1 MRKHYSPQEIR
12 DGLSGQLSM
21 EKSKE
26 FFRHLLLGCQACQ
39 AVVQRERQAM
49 LRPKCNLSAE
59 LNAAYTVSLNRAEEL
74 ARRSA
79 YLPPEER
86 PRFRKAL
93 SLLEHRSDVL
103 ALTEGDIALE
113 GLGVYEALL
122 SKSWDLRYE
131 SPRGMRHLARAAV
144 EVAHRLES
152 KPYSG
157 WRVADYSARA
167 WGELANSLRVSNQL
181 REAEA
186 AFGKAF
192 ELLSQ
197 GSRDRRILMRL
208 LDLEAS
214 LLGTLREFDLALE
227 RLSSLVELYRDAGEA
242 HMSGRTLITKALYL
256 YYKGESTEALE
267 TLSAGLQLV
276 DKERDPSLMASAM
289 INQLLLLEDCGRF
302 KEARRFLFKNR
313 AKISGAGRLSVM
325 KIQWIEGRISYGLGE
340 LFSAEISLREVKRS
354 SQEEGLGF
362 ACALVGLDL
371 TLTLMRQGRIEEAI
385 QEGLES
391 TEAFVRLSIH
401 REILGSVI
409 LLHENFQAK
418 TASLSLIETT
428 VRYLRKRQVE
438 LNLK

>member
-12 DGLSGQLSM
+12 DSLSGWLPT

-26 FFRHLLLGCQACQ
+26 IFRHLLLGCHACQ
-39 AVVQRERQAM
+39 SLAQRERQSM
-49 LRPKCNLSAE
+49 LRSKSKLSPE
-59 LNAAYTVSLNRAEEL
+59 LNAAYSVSLNRAEEL

-79 YLPPEER
+79 YLPPPER
-86 PRFRKAL
+86 ARFRKAL
-93 SLLEHRSDVL
+93 NLLDRRNDVL
-103 ALTEGDIALE
+103 TLAESDMTLE
-113 GLGVYEALL
+113 GLGIYEALL
-122 SKSWDLRYE
+122 AKSWDLRYE

-152 KPYSG
+152 KRHSP

-167 WGELANSLRVSNQL
+167 WGELANSLRVSNEL
-181 REAEA
+181 REAEK

-197 GSRDRRILMRL
+197 GSQDRRILMRL

-227 RLSSLVELYRDAGEA
+227 RLSSLVKLYRDAGEV

-256 YYKGESTEALE
+256 YYKGESPEALE

-340 LFSAEISLREVKRS
+340 LFSAEMSLREVKRS

-385 QEGLES
+385 REGLES

-409 LLHENFQAK
+409 LLHEAFQAQ

>member
-1 MRKHYSPQEIR
+1 LIWKP
-12 DGLSGQLSM
+12 LSW
-21 EKSKE
+21 EP
-26 FFRHLLLGCQACQ
+26 F
-39 AVVQRERQAM
+39 
-49 LRPKCNLSAE
+49 
-59 LNAAYTVSLNRAEEL
+59 
-74 ARRSA
+74 
-79 YLPPEER
+79 
-86 PRFRKAL
+86 
-93 SLLEHRSDVL
+93 
-103 ALTEGDIALE
+103 
-113 GLGVYEALL
+113 
-122 SKSWDLRYE
+122 
-131 SPRGMRHLARAAV
+131 
-144 EVAHRLES
+144 
-152 KPYSG
+152 
-157 WRVADYSARA
+157 
-167 WGELANSLRVSNQL
+167 
-181 REAEA
+181 
-186 AFGKAF
+186 
-192 ELLSQ
+192 
-197 GSRDRRILMRL
+197 
-208 LDLEAS
+208 
-214 LLGTLREFDLALE
+214 ALE
-227 RLSSLVELYRDAGEA
+227 RLSSLVKLYRDAGEV

-256 YYKGESTEALE
+256 YYKGESPEALE

-340 LFSAEISLREVKRS
+340 LFSAEMSLREVKRS

-385 QEGLES
+385 REGLES

-409 LLHENFQAK
+409 LLHEAFQAQ

>member
-1 MRKHYSPQEIR
+1 MRKHDSPQAIR
-12 DGLSGQLSM
+12 DGRSGQLPL
-21 EKSKE
+21 ETSKGIS
-26 FFRHLLLGCQACQ
+26 RHLLLGCRACQ
-39 AVVQRERQAM
+39 AVVQRERQSM
-49 LRPKCNLSAE
+49 LCSKSTLSPE

-79 YLPPEER
+79 YLPPQER
-86 PRFRKAL
+86 LRFRKAL
-93 SLLEHRSDVL
+93 SLLEHRNDVL

-122 SKSWDLRYE
+122 AKSWDLRYE
-131 SPRGMRHLARAAV
+131 SPRWMRHLARAAV
-144 EVAHRLES
+144 EVAHRLDS
-152 KPYSG
+152 KEHG
-157 WRVADYSARA
+157 VWRVADYSARA

-186 AFGKAF
+186 AFGKAY
-192 ELLSQ
+192 ELLSHDY
-197 GSRDRRILMRL
+197 RDRRILMRL
-208 LDLEAS
+208 FDLEAS

-227 RLSSLVELYRDAGEA
+227 RLSSLVELYRDAGEV

-256 YYKGESTEALE
+256 YYKGESPEAFE
-267 TLSAGLQLV
+267 TLSAGLKLV
-276 DKERDPSLMASAM
+276 DKDRDPSLMVSSM
-289 INQLLLLEDCGRF
+289 INQLLLLEDCGRL

-313 AKISGAGRLSVM
+313 AQISGAGRLSVT
-325 KIQWIEGRISYGLGE
+325 KIHWIEGRISYGLGE
-340 LFSAEISLREVKRS
+340 LSSAEMSFREVKRS
-354 SQEEGLGF
+354 TQEQGLSF

-371 TLTLMRQGRIEEAI
+371 TMALMRQGRIEEAI
-385 QEGLES
+385 QEGLAS
-391 TEAFVRLSIH
+391 TETFVRLSIH

-409 LLHENFQAK
+409 LLHENFQAQ